1 MEPMAGKE
9 NLVTPSKKNDNVLTM
24 DEDIKLNK
32 VYQDVFKLAMTLSE
46 KYPQQVVAS
55 TYMAIAMRLYRTALA
70 EEEYGRLMRFIMDT
84 PVEPFNTP
92 TYH

>member
-1 MEPMAGKE
+1 MELLAGKE
-9 NLVTPSKKNDNVLTM
+9 NLVTVSTKNDKVLTM
-24 DEDIKLNK
+24 DDDIKLNK

>member
-1 MEPMAGKE
+1 
-9 NLVTPSKKNDNVLTM
+9 M

-32 VYQDVFKLAMTLSE
+32 VYKDVFKLAMKLSE

-70 EEEYGRLMRFIMDT
+70 EDEYGRLMRFIMDT

>member
-1 MEPMAGKE
+1 MAGKE
-9 NLVTPSKKNDNVLTM
+9 NLVTPLKKNDKVLTM

-84 PVEPFNTP
+84 PVEPFTTP

>member
-1 MEPMAGKE
+1 MERMAGKE
-9 NLVTPSKKNDNVLTM
+9 NLVTPSKKTDKVLTM

-32 VYQDVFKLAMTLSE
+32 VYKDVFEMAMKLSE
-46 KYPQQVVAS
+46 HYPQQVIAS

-70 EEEYGRLMRFIMDT
+70 EDEYGRLMRFIMDT

>member
-1 MEPMAGKE
+1 MERMAGKE
-9 NLVTPSKKNDNVLTM
+9 NLVTQLKKNDKVLRMNT
-24 DEDIKLNK
+24 DAKLNK
-32 VYQDVFKLAMTLSE
+32 VYQDVFEMAMKLSE

-70 EEEYGRLMRFIMDT
+70 EEEYGRLMKFIMDT

>member
-1 MEPMAGKE
+1 
-9 NLVTPSKKNDNVLTM
+9 M

>member
-1 MEPMAGKE
+1 MVRMAGKE
-9 NLVTPSKKNDNVLTM
+9 NLVTPSKKNDKVLTM
-24 DEDIKLNK
+24 DEDTKLNQ

>member
-1 MEPMAGKE
+1 MELLAGKE
-9 NLVTPSKKNDNVLTM
+9 NLVTPSKKTDKVLTM
-24 DEDIKLNK
+24 DENIKLNK
-32 VYQDVFKLAMTLSE
+32 VYKDVFELAMQLSE
-46 KYPQQVVAS
+46 QYPQQIVAS

-70 EEEYGRLMRFIMDT
+70 EEEYGRLMKFIMDT

>member
-1 MEPMAGKE
+1 MELLAGKE
-9 NLVTPSKKNDNVLTM
+9 NLVTLSKKNDKVLTM

-32 VYQDVFKLAMTLSE
+32 VYTDVFELAMKLSE

>member
-1 MEPMAGKE
+1 MELLAGKE

-32 VYQDVFKLAMTLSE
+32 VYQDVFKMAMTLSE

>member
-1 MEPMAGKE
+1 
-9 NLVTPSKKNDNVLTM
+9 M

-32 VYQDVFKLAMTLSE
+32 VYQDVFKMAMTLSE

>member
-1 MEPMAGKE
+1 MELLAGKE
-9 NLVTPSKKNDNVLTM
+9 NLVTLSKKNDKVLTM

-46 KYPQQVVAS
+46 KYPQQIVAS

-70 EEEYGRLMRFIMDT
+70 EEEYGRLMRFILDT

>member
-1 MEPMAGKE
+1 MGPMAGKE
-9 NLVTPSKKNDNVLTM
+9 NLVTQLKKNDRVLTM
-24 DEDIKLNK
+24 DEDIKLNN
-32 VYQDVFKLAMTLSE
+32 VYKDVFELAMKLSE

-70 EEEYGRLMRFIMDT
+70 EEEYGRLMKFIMDT

>member
-1 MEPMAGKE
+1 MAGKE
-9 NLVTPSKKNDNVLTM
+9 NLVTPLKKNDKVLTM
-24 DEDIKLNK
+24 DEDIKLNN
-32 VYQDVFKLAMTLSE
+32 VYKDVFKLAMKLSE

-70 EEEYGRLMRFIMDT
+70 EEEYGRLMRFILDT
-84 PVEPFNTP
+84 PVEPFNIP

>member
-1 MEPMAGKE
+1 MAGKE
-9 NLVTPSKKNDNVLTM
+9 NLVTRLKKNDKVLRMNT
-24 DEDIKLNK
+24 DAKLNK
-32 VYQDVFKLAMTLSE
+32 VYQDVFEMAMKLSE
-46 KYPQQVVAS
+46 NYPQQVIAS

>member
-1 MEPMAGKE
+1 MAGKE
-9 NLVTPSKKNDNVLTM
+9 NLVTRLKKNDKVLRMNT
-24 DEDIKLNK
+24 DAKLNK
-32 VYQDVFKLAMTLSE
+32 VYKDVFEMAMKLSE
-46 KYPQQVVAS
+46 KYPQQVIAS

>member
-1 MEPMAGKE
+1 MAGKE
-9 NLVTPSKKNDNVLTM
+9 NLVTPSKKTDKVLTM
-24 DEDIKLNK
+24 DEDNKLNS
-32 VYQDVFKLAMTLSE
+32 VYKDVFERAMKLSE
-46 KYPQQVVAS
+46 TYPQQVIAS

>member
-1 MEPMAGKE
+1 MELLAGKE
-9 NLVTPSKKNDNVLTM
+9 NLVTPSKKNDKVLTM
-24 DEDIKLNK
+24 DENIKLKN
-32 VYQDVFKLAMTLSE
+32 VYKDVFNLAMKLSE
-46 KYPQQVVAS
+46 DYPQQVVAS

>member
-1 MEPMAGKE
+1 MERMGGKE
-9 NLVTPSKKNDNVLTM
+9 NLVTQLKKNDRVLTM
-24 DEDIKLNK
+24 DEDIKLNS
-32 VYQDVFKLAMTLSE
+32 VYKDVFELAMKLSE
-46 KYPQQVVAS
+46 SYPQQVVAS

-70 EEEYGRLMRFIMDT
+70 EEEYGRLMRFILDT

>member
-1 MEPMAGKE
+1 MELLAGKE
-9 NLVTPSKKNDNVLTM
+9 NLVTPSKKPDKVLTM
-24 DEDIKLNK
+24 DEDNKLNS
-32 VYQDVFKLAMTLSE
+32 VYKDVFEMAMKLSE
-46 KYPQQVVAS
+46 NYPQQVIAS

-84 PVEPFNTP
+84 PVEPFHTP

>member
-1 MEPMAGKE
+1 MAGKE
-9 NLVTPSKKNDNVLTM
+9 NLVTPSKKNDRVLTM
-24 DEDIKLNK
+24 DEDIKLNN
-32 VYQDVFKLAMTLSE
+32 VYKDVFKLAMKLSE

-70 EEEYGRLMRFIMDT
+70 EDEYGRLMRFIMDT

>member
-1 MEPMAGKE
+1 MAGKE
-9 NLVTPSKKNDNVLTM
+9 NLVTPLKKTDKVLRMNT
-24 DEDIKLNK
+24 DAKLNK
-32 VYQDVFKLAMTLSE
+32 VYQDVFEMAMKLSE
-46 KYPQQVVAS
+46 KYPQQVIAS

-70 EEEYGRLMRFIMDT
+70 EEEYGRLMKFIMDT

>member
-1 MEPMAGKE
+1 MK
-9 NLVTPSKKNDNVLTM
+9 
-24 DEDIKLNK
+24 
-32 VYQDVFKLAMTLSE
+32 LSE
-46 KYPQQVVAS
+46 NYPQQVIAS

>member
-1 MEPMAGKE
+1 
-9 NLVTPSKKNDNVLTM
+9 VTPSKKNDKVLTM
-24 DEDIKLNK
+24 DEDIKLNQ

-84 PVEPFNTP
+84 PVEPFTTP

>member
-1 MEPMAGKE
+1 MNTDA
-9 NLVTPSKKNDNVLTM
+9 
-24 DEDIKLNK
+24 KLNK
-32 VYQDVFKLAMTLSE
+32 VYKDVFEMAMKLSE
-46 KYPQQVVAS
+46 KYPQQVIAS

-70 EEEYGRLMRFIMDT
+70 EEEYGRLMKFIMDT

>member
-1 MEPMAGKE
+1 MERMAGKE
-9 NLVTPSKKNDNVLTM
+9 NLVTRLKKNDKVLRMNT
-24 DEDIKLNK
+24 DAKLNK
-32 VYQDVFKLAMTLSE
+32 VYKDVFEMAMKLSE
-46 KYPQQVVAS
+46 KYPQQVIAS

>member
-1 MEPMAGKE
+1 MAMK
-9 NLVTPSKKNDNVLTM
+9 
-24 DEDIKLNK
+24 
-32 VYQDVFKLAMTLSE
+32 LSE
-46 KYPQQVVAS
+46 KYPQQVIAS

-70 EEEYGRLMRFIMDT
+70 EEEYGRLMKFIMDT

>member
-1 MEPMAGKE
+1 MELLAGKE
-9 NLVTPSKKNDNVLTM
+9 NLVTPSKKSDKVLTM
-24 DEDIKLNK
+24 DEDKKLNS
-32 VYQDVFKLAMTLSE
+32 VYKDVFEMAMKLSE

-70 EEEYGRLMRFIMDT
+70 EEEYGRLMKFIMDT
-84 PVEPFNTP
+84 PEEPFNTP

>member
-1 MEPMAGKE
+1 MELLAGKE
-9 NLVTPSKKNDNVLTM
+9 NLVTLSKKNDKVLTM

-84 PVEPFNTP
+84 PVEPFTTP

>member
-1 MEPMAGKE
+1 MELLAGKE
-9 NLVTPSKKNDNVLTM
+9 NLVTPLKKPDRVLTM
-24 DEDIKLNK
+24 DEDKKLNS
-32 VYQDVFKLAMTLSE
+32 VYKDVFEMAMKLSE

-70 EEEYGRLMRFIMDT
+70 EEEYGRLMKFIMDT

>member
-1 MEPMAGKE
+1 MELLAGKE
-9 NLVTPSKKNDNVLTM
+9 NLVTVSTKNDKVLTM

-70 EEEYGRLMRFIMDT
+70 EEEYGRLMKFIMDT
-84 PVEPFNTP
+84 PVEPFHTP

>member
-1 MEPMAGKE
+1 MERMAGKE
-9 NLVTPSKKNDNVLTM
+9 NLVTPSKKTDKVLTM

-32 VYQDVFKLAMTLSE
+32 VYQDVFKMAMTLSE

>member
-1 MEPMAGKE
+1 MERMAGKE

-24 DEDIKLNK
+24 DEDKKLNS
-32 VYQDVFKLAMTLSE
+32 VYKDVFELAMKLSE
-46 KYPQQVVAS
+46 NYPQQVVAS

-70 EEEYGRLMRFIMDT
+70 EEEYGRLMKFIMDT

>member
-1 MEPMAGKE
+1 MERMPGKQ
-9 NLVTPSKKNDNVLTM
+9 NLVTPSKKNDRVLTM
-24 DEDIKLNK
+24 DEDIKLNN
-32 VYQDVFKLAMTLSE
+32 VYKDVFKLAMKLSE

-70 EEEYGRLMRFIMDT
+70 EDEYGRLMRFIMDT

>member
-1 MEPMAGKE
+1 MELLAGKE
-9 NLVTPSKKNDNVLTM
+9 NLVTPSKKNDKGLTM

-32 VYQDVFKLAMTLSE
+32 VYQDVFELAMKLSE

>member
-1 MEPMAGKE
+1 MAGKE
-9 NLVTPSKKNDNVLTM
+9 NLVTLSTKNDKVLTM

-46 KYPQQVVAS
+46 QYPQQVVAS

>member
-1 MEPMAGKE
+1 MELLAGKE
-9 NLVTPSKKNDNVLTM
+9 NLVTLSKKNDKVLTM
-24 DEDIKLNK
+24 DEDLKLNK

-46 KYPQQVVAS
+46 QYPQQVVAS

>member
-1 MEPMAGKE
+1 MERMAGKE
-9 NLVTPSKKNDNVLTM
+9 NLVTPLKKNDKVLTM

-32 VYQDVFKLAMTLSE
+32 VYRDVFKLAMTLSE

-84 PVEPFNTP
+84 PVEPFTTP